1 MKGEGTKDDQ
11 RFYFTSRLPFQKQE
25 YFYIINIFELT
36 FLRYIPVVLLLLD
49 FCTMFRST
57 CYFSKHVERPILSLR
72 PQVRFYTQ
80 QKTARTPR
88 SLPQQTTV
96 NPTPGSQ
103 VKNRTTVP
111 SGSSSSVKPSS
122 SHASQPALVVDEK
135 LAAKVR
141 RDVMARETKET
152 GQEADMI
159 RMSLKMGADPW
170 AQKMSLLGKLQS
182 QKCMAYVS
190 DGPCRLANTNTS
202 VKGTSDV

>member
-1 MKGEGTKDDQ
+1 M
-11 RFYFTSRLPFQKQE
+11 
-25 YFYIINIFELT
+25 
-36 FLRYIPVVLLLLD
+36 
-49 FCTMFRST
+49 
-57 CYFSKHVERPILSLR
+57 
-72 PQVRFYTQ
+72 
-80 QKTARTPR
+80 
-88 SLPQQTTV
+88 
-96 NPTPGSQ
+96 
-103 VKNRTTVP
+103 
-111 SGSSSSVKPSS
+111 
-122 SHASQPALVVDEK
+122 VDEK